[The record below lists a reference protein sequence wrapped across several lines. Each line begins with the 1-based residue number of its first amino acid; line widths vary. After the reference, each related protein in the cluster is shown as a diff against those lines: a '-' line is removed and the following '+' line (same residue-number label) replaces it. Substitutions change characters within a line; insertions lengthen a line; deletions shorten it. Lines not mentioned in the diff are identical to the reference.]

1 VKAIDVFLT
10 TIFRASLQ
18 PYFRLTI
25 INMARNTPIKH
36 KEIVVIYEESGPVVA
51 NYKVLI
57 IELAFKLIAQ
67 PIIIYNIIKQ

>member
-1 VKAIDVFLT
+1 
-10 TIFRASLQ
+10 
-18 PYFRLTI
+18 
-25 INMARNTPIKH
+25 MARNTPIKH
-36 KEIVVIYEESGPVVA
+36 KEIVVIYEESGPIVA